1 MLLYRWVRVC
11 RLARLQ
17 LLPAMGFMA
26 VLAACSGEAPPASEA
41 AARPVRVYQ
50 VVPVAS
56 ETERRFIGRVAEGN
70 LVDLGF
76 EIEGTLLSL
85 PLGEGSAVAAGA
97 TLAQLDP
104 RNSELALA
112 RARAEHDGAQK
123 ALVRLEALLA
133 QGMASQAQYDDAHTR
148 AELSRVQLDTAQK
161 RLQDATLQAPFDG
174 QIVRHWV
181 EPYTPITRLQPVLQ
195 LRSTHSVEIEID
207 VPEHYVARWDLT
219 SPPAAWVVFDHQPGV
234 QHALQW
240 REYAA
245 HAHPETQTFAMTLAL
260 TELPDSTLL
269 PGMTAT
275 VLVADSSEQR
285 DPVFPIPIG
294 ALQADAQGQP
304 YVWVVQ
310 GQPTQVMRRAVEVTV
325 ADSGW
330 ANVYAGLAAG
340 EQVIAAGGAWLH
352 EGMPVRIL
360 AGD

>member
-1 MLLYRWVRVC
+1 MLLYRWVQVC

-17 LLPAMGFMA
+17 LLPAMA
-26 VLAACSGEAPPASEA
+26 VLAVLTACSGEAPPASEA
-41 AARPVRVYQ
+41 AARPVRIYQ
-50 VVPVAS
+50 VVPVAR
-56 ETERRFIGRVAEGN
+56 EMERRFIGRVAEGN

-85 PLGEGSAVAAGA
+85 PFGEGSGVTAGA
-97 TLAQLDP
+97 TVAQLDP

-112 RARAEHDGAQK
+112 RARAEHGGAQK

-148 AELSRVQLDTAQK
+148 AELSRVQLDSAKK

-181 EPYTPITRLQPVLQ
+181 EPHTPITRLQPVLQ

-234 QHALQW
+234 RHALQW

-245 HAHPETQTFAMTLAL
+245 RAHPETQTFAMTLAL
-260 TELPDSTLL
+260 TELPNSTLL

-275 VLVADSSEQR
+275 VVVADSSEQR
-285 DPVFPIPIG
+285 DPVFPIPIE
-294 ALQADAQGQP
+294 ALQADAQDQP

-310 GQPTQVMRRAVEVTV
+310 GQPKQVMRRAVEVTV
-325 ADSGW
+325 AEPGW
-330 ANVYAGLAAG
+330 ANVVAGLAAG
-340 EQVIAAGGAWLH
+340 EQVIAAGGAWLY
-352 EGMPVRIL
+352 EGMPVRIP